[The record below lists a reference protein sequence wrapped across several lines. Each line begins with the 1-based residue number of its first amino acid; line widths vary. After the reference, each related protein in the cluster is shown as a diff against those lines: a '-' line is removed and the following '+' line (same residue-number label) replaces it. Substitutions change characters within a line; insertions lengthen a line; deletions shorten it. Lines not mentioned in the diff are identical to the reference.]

1 MRLTREKT
9 QLISHIATKIILTR
23 LEVTS
28 SAYLRCR
35 EIARSLSTA
44 MAVTF
49 MNDAQATQNVTKK
62 EIVKIG

>member
-44 MAVTF
+44 MVVTF
-49 MNDAQATQNVTKK
+49 RNDAQTTQNVTKK